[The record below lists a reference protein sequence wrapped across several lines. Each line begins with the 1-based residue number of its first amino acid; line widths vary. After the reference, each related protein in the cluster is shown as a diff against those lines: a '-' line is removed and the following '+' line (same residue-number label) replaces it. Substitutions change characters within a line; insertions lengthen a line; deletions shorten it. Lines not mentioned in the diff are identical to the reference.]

1 MKKHLVVIALFI
13 SGLGFAQSINDYK
26 AVIIPL
32 KYEFMKSDN
41 QYRLAT
47 LTKFNLEKAGFDA
60 YYVNEEKPMG
70 LGDRCG
76 LLDLDVVNQKAFLTT
91 KLYIVFKDCFGKIV
105 YQSEIGLSRE
115 KSYDV
120 AYSEALN
127 KAFES
132 VIALDY
138 KYNGNVNVADAAPRA
153 QVASTITYNQNVQP
167 TVAVATAVVTVPS
180 ATVLYAQP
188 TTNGFQL
195 VDSTPSVVLKI
206 QKTAKP
212 DFFLAQK
219 AETNG
224 VMYKKD
230 NQWVFEYYQGDTL
243 MSEKVDVKF

>member
-1 MKKHLVVIALFI
+1 MKKHLVLIALFI

-47 LTKFNLEKAGFDA
+47 LTKFNLEKAGFEA

-120 AYSEALN
+120 AYSEAMN

-132 VIALDY
+132 VIALEY
-138 KYNGNVNVADAAPRA
+138 KYNGNLNVADAAPRA
-153 QVASTITYNQNVQP
+153 QVASTTTYNQNVQP
-167 TVAVATAVVTVPS
+167 TVAVATTVVTVPS

>member
-47 LTKFNLEKAGFDA
+47 LTKFNLEKAGFEA

-120 AYSEALN
+120 AYSEAMN

-132 VIALDY
+132 VIALEY
-138 KYNGNVNVADAAPRA
+138 KYNGNLNVADAAPRA
-153 QVASTITYNQNVQP
+153 QVASTTTYNQNVQP
-167 TVAVATAVVTVPS
+167 TVAVATTVES
-180 ATVLYAQP
+180 EVHS
-188 TTNGFQL
+188 
-195 VDSTPSVVLKI
+195 DS
-206 QKTAKP
+206 
-212 DFFLAQK
+212 
-219 AETNG
+219 
-224 VMYKKD
+224 
-230 NQWVFEYYQGDTL
+230 
-243 MSEKVDVKF
+243 

>member
-1 MKKHLVVIALFI
+1 MKKHLVLIALFI
-13 SGLGFAQSINDYK
+13 SGWGFAQSINDYK

-47 LTKFNLEKAGFDA
+47 LTKFNLEKAGFEA

-230 NQWVFEYYQGDTL
+230 NQWVFEYYRGDTL

>member
-1 MKKHLVVIALFI
+1 MKKHLVLIALFI

-47 LTKFNLEKAGFDA
+47 LTKFNLEKAGFEA

-76 LLDLDVVNQKAFLTT
+76 LLDLEVVNQKAFLTT

-132 VIALDY
+132 VIALNY

-153 QVASTITYNQNVQP
+153 QVASTTTYNQNVQP

-230 NQWVFEYYQGDTL
+230 NQWVFEYYKGDTL

>member
-47 LTKFNLEKAGFDA
+47 LTKFNLEKAGFEA
-60 YYVNEEKPMG
+60 YYDNEEKPMG

-120 AYSEALN
+120 AYSEAMN

-132 VIALDY
+132 VIALEY
-138 KYNGNVNVADAAPRA
+138 KYNGNLNVADAAPRA
-153 QVASTITYNQNVQP
+153 QVASTTTYNQNVQP
-167 TVAVATAVVTVPS
+167 TVAVATTVVTVPS

>member
-1 MKKHLVVIALFI
+1 MKKHLVLIALLI
-13 SGLGFAQSINDYK
+13 SGLGIAQSINDYK

-47 LTKFNLEKAGFDA
+47 LTKFNLSKAGFDA
-60 YYVNEEKPMG
+60 YYINEEKPIG
-70 LGDRCG
+70 LGDRCR
-76 LLDLDVVNQKAFLTT
+76 LLDLDVINEKAFLAT
-91 KLYIVFKDCFGKIV
+91 KLYVVFKDCYGKIV
-105 YQSEIGLSRE
+105 VQSEIGLSRE
-115 KSYDV
+115 KSYEV

-132 VIALDY
+132 VSALNY
-138 KYNGNVNVADAAPRA
+138 KYNGGVNIADAVPEA
-153 QVASTITYNQNVQP
+153 QATKTVAASKKTQQTEDVLTTTVSVPSSTI
-167 TVAVATAVVTVPS
+167 
-180 ATVLYAQP
+180 LYAQP

-195 VDSTPSVVLKI
+195 VDSSPSVVLKI

-219 AETNG
+219 AEKNG

-230 NQWVFEYYQGDTL
+230 NEWFFEYYQGETL

>member
-1 MKKHLVVIALFI
+1 MKKHLVLIALFI
-13 SGLGFAQSINDYK
+13 SCLGFAQSINDYK

-47 LTKFNLEKAGFDA
+47 LTKFNLEKAGFEA

-153 QVASTITYNQNVQP
+153 QVASTTTYNQNVQP
-167 TVAVATAVVTVPS
+167 TVAVATTVVTVPS

>member
-1 MKKHLVVIALFI
+1 MKKHLVLIALFI

-47 LTKFNLEKAGFDA
+47 LTKFNLEKAGFEA

-132 VIALDY
+132 VIALNY

-153 QVASTITYNQNVQP
+153 QVASTTTYNQNVQP

-219 AETNG
+219 AEMNG

>member
-1 MKKHLVVIALFI
+1 MKKHLVLIALFI

-132 VIALDY
+132 VIALEY

-153 QVASTITYNQNVQP
+153 QVASTTTYNQNVQP
-167 TVAVATAVVTVPS
+167 TVAVATAVVTIPS

-206 QKTAKP
+206 QKTAKA